1 MSPLNRVQ
9 ADAFHRDSI
18 LRSSWVVLH
27 RVVFRMPK
35 WATPL
40 GIQLMSSGGRA
51 KLDFITELKGK
62 QDGP

>member
-27 RVVFRMPK
+27 RGVIRMPTR
-35 WATPL
+35 ASPL
-40 GIQLMSSGGRA
+40 GVQLMSSGGQA
-51 KLDFITELKGK
+51 KSD
-62 QDGP
+62 